1 MKIGITGS
9 NGFIGWHLR
18 CYLKTRSDI
27 SEVRLAS
34 RNEFSSSVKLCQFV
48 RELDCVVH
56 LAGVNRAEPKEL
68 VEGNVMPA
76 ELLVQAL
83 ITTNS
88 APVIIYSSSV
98 QALNPEV
105 SSYAEGKSTVTQIFS
120 EWERKSQGKLI
131 NLIVPHVFGEYGR
144 PHYNSAVA
152 TFAHQVAN
160 GVQPSIHNDG
170 QLELVHVQDLV
181 ERITTLYEEGGSGV
195 VRIEGHKTGVVEVA
209 AKLQNLRNTYIDDG
223 QIPDLSKAF
232 ERSLF
237 NTLRGAF
244 QNNMR
249 LCKVKKHQDDRGW
262 LVETVKA
269 NSGGQCFVSTTRP
282 GITRGNHFH
291 RRKVERFFVLQGK
304 ARIKLRK
311 LFTDEV
317 ITYDL
322 NGEAPAFVD
331 IPTLHTHSITNIGD
345 SELITL
351 FWSDE
356 FFDPDNSDTCFE
368 EVVV

>member
-1 MKIGITGS
+1 MKIGITGA

-18 CYLKTRSDI
+18 CYLKTRDDVL
-27 SEVRLAS
+27 EVHLAG
-34 RNEFSSSVKLCQFV
+34 REEFSSDDKLGQFV
-48 RELDCVVH
+48 SGLDCIVH
-56 LAGVNRAEPKEL
+56 LAGVNRAVPQEL
-68 VEGNVMPA
+68 VNGNIKPS
-76 ELLVQAL
+76 EQLVKAL
-83 ITTNS
+83 TITKST
-88 APVIIYSSSV
+88 PVIIYSSSV
-98 QALNPEV
+98 QALNPDAN
-105 SSYAEGKSTVTQIFS
+105 SYAEGKAAVAQIF
-120 EWERKSQGKLI
+120 ETWAKKAQGRLI
-131 NLIVPHVFGEYGR
+131 NLIIPHVFGEYGR